1 MSRKGGPPVWLFV
14 SYGGGHV
21 KALLPVAQ
29 RVSALGV
36 ARPVYLALTTAAA
49 QVRGAGLPALG
60 FLDFLRPEDARARAR
75 GEELARQLAVAATD
89 HAESVAYLGLSY
101 VEMEDRIGKTAAA
114 ERWRQYGRQ
123 GLLPLGVLDRVIRGC
138 GPALVITT
146 NSPRAEQAAIE
157 TAGAL
162 GVPSACLVDLL
173 GIWERDLLARPD
185 YASALCVLN
194 EDVRTSLLAAG
205 RPPADVHVTGNPA
218 FDGVNDPAVIA
229 SGKRCR
235 EQLGW
240 TGLHVCMYASSPE
253 PARIAGSTET
263 GDPAFPRRVEDR
275 LIRAVQDN
283 PALALWVRRHPSEAG
298 AAEVETAG
306 HPRIREAS
314 QDMPLHACIHGSDEV
329 IVTVSTVGVEARLAG
344 KPVTQVRGSILDHL
358 SPFLAMG
365 VASREVNLDAL
376 EDLYRAPA
384 TKLPFV
390 TSRGAL
396 VPAGNATERVV
407 EVLLALQERGHGR

>member
-1 MSRKGGPPVWLFV
+1 MKREGGLPVWLFV

-29 RVSALGV
+29 RVSALGI
-36 ARPVYLALTTAAA
+36 ARPAYLALTTAAA

-60 FLDFLRPEDARARAR
+60 FLDFLRPDDVRARAK
-75 GEELARQLAVAATD
+75 GEELARQLPVAATN

-101 VEMEDRIGKTAAA
+101 VDMEDRLGKTAAA
-114 ERWRQYGRQ
+114 ECWRQYGRQ
-123 GLLPLGVLDRVIRGC
+123 GLLPLGVLDRVIRAC
-138 GPALVITT
+138 DPALVITT

-194 EDVRTSLLAAG
+194 EDVRRTLLAAG

-218 FDGVNDPAVIA
+218 FDGVNDPTVIA
-229 SGKRCR
+229 SGKRFR

-253 PARIAGSTET
+253 PARIAGIAAT
-263 GDPAFPRRVEDR
+263 GDSALPRHVEDR

-283 PALALWVRRHPSEAG
+283 PALALWIRRHPSEAG
-298 AAEVETAG
+298 AAEVESAG
-306 HPRIREAS
+306 HPRIRQCGA
-314 QDMPLHACIHGSDEV
+314 DMPLHACIHGSDEV

-344 KPVTQVRGSILDHL
+344 KPVTQVRGSILDYL
-358 SPFLAMG
+358 SPYLEMG
-365 VASREVNLDAL
+365 VASREVSLDAL
-376 EDLYRAPA
+376 EDLYRTPA
-384 TKLPFV
+384 EKLQSV
-390 TSRGAL
+390 TTGGAL

-407 EVLLALQERGHGR
+407 EVLLALQERGHER